1 MRVSVF
7 ASLLTRVHVCV
18 SLSQCQALKA
28 VEREP
33 YVGDVALMN
42 SGKKDCGP
50 CDGDTPT
57 RPHTKHGGQRDLHES
72 SFSLSGNTHTSLCN
86 LELYNLH
93 LSL

>member
-1 MRVSVF
+1 MSVC
-7 ASLLTRVHVCV
+7 LP
-18 SLSQCQALKA
+18 LSDSPQCQALKA

-33 YVGDVALMN
+33 YEGDVAVMH

-72 SFSLSGNTHTSLCN
+72 SFSLSGNTHCITLQIGILSFASLS
-86 LELYNLH
+86 LRRRELY
-93 LSL
+93 